1 MTESQNTLVKGLK
14 KINEISLEIK
24 ADTQTL
30 YHDKNGRMIKME
42 DNERLSKY
50 LDLKK
55 KNHIYI
61 NITEVSLT
69 ISCR

>member
-1 MTESQNTLVKGLK
+1 MVRGLK

-24 ADTQTL
+24 AGTQTL

-42 DNERLSKY
+42 DNEKLSKY

>member
-14 KINEISLEIK
+14 KINEINLGIK
-24 ADTQTL
+24 AETQTL
-30 YHDKNGRMIKME
+30 YYDKNGRMIKME
-42 DNERLSKY
+42 DNEKLSKY